1 MAEEWEERY
10 REKLRELLRTRGRK
24 VQTSNYYDRA
34 EADDDLNVSPYGW
47 VDYNAE
53 YHILGGYTRHGGPCE
68 WVVPEGAVAYERT
81 YSEFQ
86 DTLSDNARVVGINVN
101 GCHCKCGKYT
111 DVYLRWEGS
120 IADAVKIIMGVPD
133 TTRSI
138 QL

>member
-10 REKLRELLRTRGRK
+10 KEKLRELLRTKGSK
-24 VQTSNYYDRA
+24 VETSNHYA
-34 EADDDLNVSPYGW
+34 WGEPDDDVNVSAYGW
-47 VDYNAE
+47 VDYDAE
-53 YHILGGYTRHGGPCE
+53 YHIVGEHARYGGPCE
-68 WVVPEGAVAYERT
+68 WVVPEGAVAYEQT

-86 DTLSDNARVVGINVN
+86 DTFTENVQTVGINVK

-120 IADAVKIIMGVPD
+120 IAEAVKIVMGVPD